1 MSEYNIINYTD
12 DMQERV
18 VEFLTKVFPESDKS
32 FEPDGRH
39 SAFADIER
47 NFMGFWCAFDGKDI
61 VGTVAVKKI
70 SDTVCELKG
79 LYVYEKYHGQKIG
92 YRLAETA
99 VKFAKDQGFGKIVLD
114 TMIRHDKA
122 LRLYEKMGFRRCE
135 RYNDNDKAE
144 IFMEM
149 TL

>member
-1 MSEYNIINYTD
+1 
-12 DMQERV
+12 
-18 VEFLTKVFPESDKS
+18 
-32 FEPDGRH
+32 
-39 SAFADIER
+39 
-47 NFMGFWCAFDGKDI
+47 MGFWCAFDGKDI

-79 LYVYEKYHGQKIG
+79 LYVYEKYHGQKTG

-122 LRLYEKMGFRRCE
+122 LRL
-135 RYNDNDKAE
+135 
-144 IFMEM
+144 
-149 TL
+149 